1 MSSTQDLRRYEVA
14 SRFLQ
19 EGRRDWVLV
28 LVGELLQS
36 QSGRPFALQLL
47 AEMYRKTSGTEVP
60 DGELAMPASGSVEVL
75 AAFDRGV

>member
-1 MSSTQDLRRYEVA
+1 MSSTQDLNRYAVA

-36 QSGRPFALQLL
+36 PTGHPFGLRLL
-47 AEMYRKTSGTEVP
+47 AEMYRKSSDVGVVE
-60 DGELAMPASGSVEVL
+60 ELVIPAPGVAAAMATV
-75 AAFDRGV
+75 DQGV